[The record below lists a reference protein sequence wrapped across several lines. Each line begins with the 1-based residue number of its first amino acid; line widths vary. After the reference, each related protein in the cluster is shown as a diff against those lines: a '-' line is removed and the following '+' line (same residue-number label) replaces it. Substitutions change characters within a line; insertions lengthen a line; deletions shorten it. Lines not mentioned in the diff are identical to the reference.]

1 MRAINVGSSHQVR
14 ESHEVAE
21 PVDDGARDEMSSPH
35 EEKGRVDPEDGGVS
49 ELKKKEFGQLGQETL
64 GRYLFRWET
73 ATIKTTGSTLVPQK
87 YSESAARFYCTFR
100 TAKTIFAF
108 LKAMQ

>member
-49 ELKKKEFGQLGQETL
+49 ELKKK
-64 GRYLFRWET
+64 
-73 ATIKTTGSTLVPQK
+73 
-87 YSESAARFYCTFR
+87 
-100 TAKTIFAF
+100 
-108 LKAMQ
+108 

>member
-1 MRAINVGSSHQVR
+1 MELRLRTINVGSSHQVR

-49 ELKKKEFGQLGQETL
+49 ELKKKKMNLDNLVKKHWADIYSDGRQL
-64 GRYLFRWET
+64 
-73 ATIKTTGSTLVPQK
+73 P
-87 YSESAARFYCTFR
+87 
-100 TAKTIFAF
+100 
-108 LKAMQ
+108 

>member
-1 MRAINVGSSHQVR
+1 MELRLRAINVGSSHQVR

-49 ELKKKEFGQLGQETL
+49 ELRKYFSWNAGSRYTFIRMGDIYERYGRICFGPSQL
-64 GRYLFRWET
+64 WH
-73 ATIKTTGSTLVPQK
+73 S
-87 YSESAARFYCTFR
+87 
-100 TAKTIFAF
+100 
-108 LKAMQ
+108 